1 MKNTIILLAIAGI
14 CAGACLL
21 HAADTQDKAT
31 QQERVKWVSK
41 CMTELQSVKPGMTRA
56 EVEKK
61 FKMDGGL
68 QGYVTVRYIHPECSY
83 FKIDVKFLVK
93 RNVED
98 QGRVV
103 PTPKDKALSVSK
115 PYIENPYYD

>member
-1 MKNTIILLAIAGI
+1 MKNTIILMAIAGI
-14 CAGACLL
+14 CVGAGLL

-31 QQERVKWVSK
+31 QQERVKWVSR

-56 EVEKK
+56 EVEKE
-61 FKMDGGL
+61 FQMDGGL

-83 FKIDVKFLVK
+83 FKLDVKFLVK
-93 RNVED
+93 RNAED

-115 PYIENPYYD
+115 PYIENPYCD